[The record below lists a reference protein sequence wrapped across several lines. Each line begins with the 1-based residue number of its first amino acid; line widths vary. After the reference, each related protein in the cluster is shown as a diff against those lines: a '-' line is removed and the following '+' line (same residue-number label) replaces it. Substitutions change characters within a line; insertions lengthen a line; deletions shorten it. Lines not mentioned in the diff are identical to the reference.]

1 MSQFYS
7 ICNVRLSDHW
17 LLLSDYIM
25 SEMWNLWH
33 GCHKKSEGCQH
44 CYVFR
49 RDAEFEKDS
58 NVVSKTSTFNLPIRR
73 DRQGNWKI
81 PSGTL
86 MWTCFTSDFFIEE
99 ADEWREDAWL
109 MIKRRSDLH
118 FYMVTKRPERIAQC
132 LPEDWD
138 EGYENVTVC
147 CTIENQRRT
156 DERLPIFKELPIRH
170 KAIICEPLLESIDF
184 HDGLHGESQAVL
196 GAGEHPADGSELAPV
211 ERFAGEQFRGELDGD
226 LADVVFRA
234 GPLLPA
240 MFQVDAGHQRELVR
254 TDGLDTVADHPPD
267 TLAVFDEVQFE
278 IPVRM
283 QRIEEFR
290 LVPLH
295 NIEAVLFRKR
305 RDFPENR
312 THPNKYLIL
321 QRYK

>member
-118 FYMVTKRPERIAQC
+118 FYMVTKRPEKSVRWKTKI
-132 LPEDWD
+132 
-138 EGYENVTVC
+138 
-147 CTIENQRRT
+147 
-156 DERLPIFKELPIRH
+156 
-170 KAIICEPLLESIDF
+170 S
-184 HDGLHGESQAVL
+184 
-196 GAGEHPADGSELAPV
+196 
-211 ERFAGEQFRGELDGD
+211 
-226 LADVVFRA
+226 
-234 GPLLPA
+234 
-240 MFQVDAGHQRELVR
+240 REYR
-254 TDGLDTVADHPPD
+254 SW
-267 TLAVFDEVQFE
+267 
-278 IPVRM
+278 R
-283 QRIEEFR
+283 
-290 LVPLH
+290 
-295 NIEAVLFRKR
+295 
-305 RDFPENR
+305 
-312 THPNKYLIL
+312 
-321 QRYK
+321 